1 MIYIDLIIL
10 AILVYSFIKGFSNG
24 LVNEIA
30 SFLGLLIGSII
41 SYSYSDKL
49 SGIINNYL
57 DIDPKLLNILSF
69 ILLFIITSFLFT
81 IAGKSLTKFIKYI
94 SLSTMNRFLGGL
106 FSSLKFLIIIVSVF
120 VVVNYFSELLDLH
133 LIPDDKSYES
143 KLYPIIVK
151 FGDFFIEVLN
161 NKSLII

>member
-1 MIYIDLIIL
+1 
-10 AILVYSFIKGFSNG
+10 
-24 LVNEIA
+24 
-30 SFLGLLIGSII
+30 
-41 SYSYSDKL
+41 
-49 SGIINNYL
+49 
-57 DIDPKLLNILSF
+57 
-69 ILLFIITSFLFT
+69 
-81 IAGKSLTKFIKYI
+81 
-94 SLSTMNRFLGGL
+94 MNRFLGGL

-151 FGDFFIEVLN
+151 LGDFFIEVLN